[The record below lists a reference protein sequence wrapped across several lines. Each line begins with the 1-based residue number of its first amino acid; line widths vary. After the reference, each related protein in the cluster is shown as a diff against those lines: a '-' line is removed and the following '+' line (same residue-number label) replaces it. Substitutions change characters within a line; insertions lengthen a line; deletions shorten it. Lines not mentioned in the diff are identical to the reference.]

1 MQIFSDDLI
10 EEYVDWQKA
19 NPNNFTW
26 WSYVNMKADIKTA
39 LAFSKF
45 FYAELMEIDGY
56 ILLKDN
62 FDFDR
67 YLGWKKFCKNDK
79 NSIERVMNTYEV
91 RDFFHI
97 NTDYDDDNIE
107 EQIEALGEMLKFF
120 WSLSFKQ
127 QFPNRNIVVEL
138 YEDEVLCITVFENV
152 VEDTN

>member
-1 MQIFSDDLI
+1 MKVFSDDLI
-10 EEYVDWQKA
+10 EEYVDWEKA

-26 WSYVNMKADIKTA
+26 WSYVNMKADITTA

-62 FDFDR
+62 FNLDR

-79 NSIERVMNTYEV
+79 NPIERAMNTYEV

-97 NTDYDDDNIE
+97 NTNYDDDNIE

-127 QFPNRNIVVEL
+127 QFPDRNIVVEL
-138 YEDEVLCITVFENV
+138 YEEEVLCITVFENV
-152 VEDTN
+152 K